1 MLKIQLRFSGFL
13 FFVFLF
19 FSGTHALWHLGTI
32 FFKET
37 AMIAHIKTPIPGPNS
52 QKYKELS
59 KKYESGCLNL
69 QAPIV
74 WDHAQGVQVWDV
86 DGNSF
91 IDWTSGVLVTNVG
104 HSHPKLA
111 EAIGKQAHRLLNCY
125 DSPTVERITLA
136 ERMVKL
142 APKNL
147 DTAFFATVG
156 SEAVDAAVRVAKRFS
171 GKFEIISFYGAFHGR
186 TMGTMSLAGKM
197 GTKKKFG
204 PVIPGI
210 IHVPYPDPYRNPFGS
225 AAVGDVAA
233 QCLEFMDN
241 TIYAQS
247 TGEIAGL
254 IIEPYQGASGFIFPP
269 DGFLKSLEQW
279 CTAHD
284 VVFILDEVQASF
296 GRTGKFLALEWEDLH
311 PHMVTIGKGIGSG
324 IPISCLLAES
334 RLMNSLG
341 EGEMSST
348 WGGNPLCCAASH
360 AILDIFDEEGLSE
373 NARVIGE
380 HMKARLTAMKD
391 KCRYLGDVRGRGLV
405 MGLDI
410 VKDKKTKERDPQT
423 TRKIIDECCRYG
435 LLIGAV
441 SGNVIRVAPPL
452 VITKA
457 EADESLDIMEKVLT
471 SL

>member
-1 MLKIQLRFSGFL
+1 
-13 FFVFLF
+13 
-19 FSGTHALWHLGTI
+19 
-32 FFKET
+32 
-37 AMIAHIKTPIPGPNS
+37 MIASVKTPIPGPNS
-52 QKYKELS
+52 QKFKALS
-59 KKYESGCLNL
+59 ATYESGCLNL

-104 HSHPKLA
+104 HAHPKLA
-111 EAIGKQAHRLLNCY
+111 DAIGKQAHRLLNCY
-125 DSPTVERITLA
+125 DSPTPERITLA

-156 SEAVDAAVRVAKRFS
+156 SEAVDAAVRVGKHYT
-171 GKFEIISFYGAFHGR
+171 GKFEVVAFYNAFHGR

-197 GTKKKFG
+197 GTKKHFG
-204 PVIPGI
+204 PVVPGV
-210 IHVPYPDPYRNPFGS
+210 IHVPFPDPYRNPFGS
-225 AAVGDVAA
+225 ASTGDVAA
-233 QCLEFMDN
+233 QCLEFMDK

-247 TGEIAGL
+247 TGEVGTL

-269 DGFLKSLEQW
+269 EGFLSSLQQW
-279 CTAHD
+279 CKAHD
-284 VVFILDEVQASF
+284 VIFILDEVQASF
-296 GRTGKFLALEWEDLH
+296 GRTGKFLALEWEGLN
-311 PHMVTIGKGIGSG
+311 PNMVTIGKGIGSG

-334 RLMNSLG
+334 RIMSSLG

-360 AILDIFDEEGLSE
+360 AILDIFEEEGLVE
-373 NARVIGE
+373 NARKIGE
-380 HMKARLTAMKD
+380 YMKGRLTAMKD
-391 KCRYLGDVRGRGLV
+391 RCRYLGDVRGRGLV

-410 VKDKKTKERDPQT
+410 VKDKQTKERDPQT
-423 TRKIIDECCRYG
+423 TRKIIEECCKQG
-435 LLIGAV
+435 LIIGAV
-441 SGNVIRVAPPL
+441 NGNVIRVAPPL
-452 VITKA
+452 VITKDQ
-457 EADESLDIMEKVLT
+457 ADESLDIMEKVLA